1 MKKMVMGYVSTLAGA
16 FVGLLTLAS
25 MGGNSPNYL
34 VTAVLALVT
43 LTALGVGWY
52 GLSAVKEPAS

>member
-1 MKKMVMGYVSTLAGA
+1 MKKMVMGWVSTLAGA

-25 MGGNSPNYL
+25 MGGNAPNY
-34 VTAVLALVT
+34 VITAVLALVT

-52 GLSAVKEPAS
+52 GLSRDKETAS